1 MNDETPSACELQC
14 QTFRL
19 AGVQPGC
26 ERATI
31 ALLCFI
37 LVSFPKIP
45 SGLVSH
51 RESWPDGFFVP
62 AGERLLHRHYKKMRP
77 CTEQSNDLAPL
88 SPF

>member
-1 MNDETPSACELQC
+1 
-14 QTFRL
+14 L
-19 AGVQPGC
+19 AAVQPGC

-51 RESWPDGFFVP
+51 RKAESS
-62 AGERLLHRHYKKMRP
+62 HH
-77 CTEQSNDLAPL
+77 
-88 SPF
+88 